1 MDDVVPGVL
10 QRLRAADIIHMAG
23 LAAASLGQE
32 YCRIGAV
39 HETMRRGAQLLGVV
53 DTSHAVAEIA
63 ESSTNS
69 ALVTEHVLSE
79 AHRYVV
85 DVELL
90 SSTGCLMHCTCRP
103 IGGSAICQHAAALLY
118 QWLATPSAFGSSAP
132 QDSHMPSPLVE
143 KEDKVTPAVA
153 EPQTALKSARTSNK
167 SGATGYVAMLRGP
180 TPSAPLLD
188 ILTQMGIGELRG
200 LAREYDV
207 TPTGQSKQQLAEA
220 ILDVLQ
226 QPDVVRKVASG
237 LEKPQRQLLATLT
250 LAGGSIT
257 DDDLRSLFE
266 RFGLGSPEKLQQMLL
281 TLQSKGL
288 LFRTNLHSSPQQRI
302 GLSGSLFDIGWSVPA
317 EVRASLRVPIPV
329 TPFHLAGEDGAEG
342 ERPTILHVEPYHL
355 LSDLLLVARA
365 LDGFRLDTRTEKDEH
380 KSISRSSYPPYVPTA
395 RVQRSPTQEDTANVT
410 PLDELL
416 SPALLATLQ
425 ASVTRTPALLRYAV
439 RLLRLADILHK
450 DDSDSSYLRSLPN
463 AARLLLGPTRAEVAR
478 DLFELWLTQPGYE
491 ELFELQEENLRL
503 RCRTTPL
510 NHPILRPGE
519 LEAENS
525 EARQMLVA
533 LIAQAPLDQ
542 WISFSA
548 FARFIYRL
556 IPTFLQKRQRL
567 FPAPHWWLEAEEG
580 RPLQP
585 TQMYDWM
592 RAEGHYL
599 ARLLRGPLHWWGIS
613 DLALGNE
620 GQLLAFRLTPLAAL
634 LLNGIE
640 PDEPLTEREDEDI
653 YSLLDVSEEGEIV
666 ISCAPAAWSLIELVE
681 QFTEQVGVRDNRLC
695 YRLVPQSLTVALSR
709 GQDPTAL
716 LRLLEHVA
724 ERQAQRESPL
734 TRLMGQ
740 LERWTTSYGQIR
752 LYTGVSLLEVADV
765 LVMRELNATTSVE
778 EQIVQ
783 TLSPTRLL
791 LNKQSIERI
800 IEELKRRGQTPL
812 LHEED
817 EYGTE

>member
-53 DTSHAVAEIA
+53 DTAHAAAEIA
-63 ESSTNS
+63 ASSTNS
-69 ALVTEHVLSE
+69 ALETEHVLSE

-90 SSTGCLMHCTCRP
+90 SSTGCLMHCSCHST
-103 IGGSAICQHAAALLY
+103 GGSAICQHAAALLY

-132 QDSHMPSPLVE
+132 QDSHMPSPLLQ
-143 KEDKVTPAVA
+143 KEDKVTPAAA
-153 EPQTALKSARTSNK
+153 EPQTVLKPARTSNK
-167 SGATGYVAMLRGP
+167 NGSAGYVAMLRGP

-226 QPDVVRKVASG
+226 QPDVVRKVASA
-237 LEKPQRQLLATLT
+237 LEKSQRQLLATLT

-266 RFGLGSPEKLQQMLL
+266 RFGFGSPEKLQQMLL

-317 EVRASLRVPIPV
+317 EVRASLRVPVPV
-329 TPFHLAGEDGAEG
+329 TPFHLPEEEDADG

-365 LDGFRLDTRTEKDEH
+365 LDGFGLDTRTEKDEH

-395 RVQRSPTQEDTANVT
+395 RVQRSPTDTGNVT
-410 PLDELL
+410 PPDEPL
-416 SPALLATLQ
+416 SPALQAILQ

-503 RCRTTPL
+503 RCGTTPL

-519 LEAENS
+519 LGAENS

-585 TQMYDWM
+585 TQMHDWM

-599 ARLLRGPLHWWGIS
+599 ARLLRGPLHWWGIT
-613 DLALGNE
+613 DLALGSE
-620 GQLLAFRLTPLAAL
+620 EQLLAFRLTPLAAL

-640 PDEPLTEREDEDI
+640 PDEPLTEQEDEDI
-653 YSLLDVSEEGEIV
+653 HSLLDVSEEGEIV
-666 ISCAPAAWSLIELVE
+666 ITCAPAAWPLIELVE
-681 QFTEQVGVRDNRLC
+681 QSTEQVGVRDNRLY
-695 YRLVPQSLTVALSR
+695 YRMVPQSLTVALSR
-709 GQDPTAL
+709 GQRPTAL
-716 LRLLEHVA
+716 LTLLQHVA

-734 TRLMGQ
+734 TCLMTQ

-752 LYTGVSLLEVADV
+752 LYTGVSLLEVADA

-778 EQIVQ
+778 EQTVQ

-791 LNKQSIERI
+791 LNKQGLERI